1 MRVFQLFKPYFVK
14 YKWRIVLFI
23 MISLITSI
31 SKLFI
36 PYLSGKF
43 IDQLITNPT
52 KETIFTFSKIYFFI
66 AIFQIIFSYIITIM
80 SVKLNTEMSFSL
92 NKNLISHL
100 QKIPSISLE
109 SQNTTYLNQRVN
121 VDSNNLINFWLS
133 FLTGVLINLISL
145 IFSIYIILKTNFW
158 MTVCIIILIIAYY
171 LLYRFSKII
180 LQKIILEQKEAND
193 MYISSLHEQLS
204 KIKLIKVNNLFCFFL
219 NRLKKSFNKLL
230 KIKIRNQKISFIFTS
245 SDTLITVVFQIIL
258 FVFGG
263 LMIIDGK
270 LTIGTFSI
278 LSSYFSTI
286 INSIKYFISTAGNYL
301 DTLVTANRID
311 EILNMSTETNGKII
325 IDDIVKIKLD
335 HISFNYL
342 TKKIINNFSYE
353 FEKGNIYILSGD
365 NGRGKTTLV
374 NLIIGLYVDN
384 FDGKIQYNDCDIKK
398 IDLYNTRNNIS
409 YTPQED
415 IVINDSII
423 SNIMFDQNTNL
434 KLEELKKLFSRFS
447 FERFNNVKID
457 ELWNTMINEHGSNYS
472 GGEIKKLMLIRT
484 FIKNSSVIILD
495 EPSNSLDSESKK
507 TLIKLIEEKKDDS
520 IIIIVTHDQDLKKI
534 ADHIIEL

>member
-1 MRVFQLFKPYFVK
+1 M
-14 YKWRIVLFI
+14 
-23 MISLITSI
+23 
-31 SKLFI
+31 
-36 PYLSGKF
+36 
-43 IDQLITNPT
+43 
-52 KETIFTFSKIYFFI
+52 
-66 AIFQIIFSYIITIM
+66 
-80 SVKLNTEMSFSL
+80 
-92 NKNLISHL
+92 
-100 QKIPSISLE
+100 
-109 SQNTTYLNQRVN
+109 
-121 VDSNNLINFWLS
+121 
-133 FLTGVLINLISL
+133 
-145 IFSIYIILKTNFW
+145 
-158 MTVCIIILIIAYY
+158 
-171 LLYRFSKII
+171 
-180 LQKIILEQKEAND
+180 
-193 MYISSLHEQLS
+193 
-204 KIKLIKVNNLFCFFL
+204 
-219 NRLKKSFNKLL
+219 
-230 KIKIRNQKISFIFTS
+230 
-245 SDTLITVVFQIIL
+245 
-258 FVFGG
+258 
-263 LMIIDGK
+263 
-270 LTIGTFSI
+270 
-278 LSSYFSTI
+278 
-286 INSIKYFISTAGNYL
+286 
-301 DTLVTANRID
+301 
-311 EILNMSTETNGKII
+311 
-325 IDDIVKIKLD
+325 
-335 HISFNYL
+335 
-342 TKKIINNFSYE
+342 
-353 FEKGNIYILSGD
+353 SGD